1 MSYAPSELGTAGRP
15 RNSTSLANIFQNLL
29 DVADRA
35 AKLWTS
41 RREVR
46 HLALLEDHN
55 LADIGLSRADIDWAM
70 AQPWHLDAT
79 EGLAK
84 RVDCRRAAKH
94 WAHSVIR
101 S

>member
-1 MSYAPSELGTAGRP
+1 MSYASSELSTAGGS
-15 RNSTSLANIFQNLL
+15 RNSSSFANVFSNLL
-29 DVADRA
+29 GVASRA
-35 AKLWTS
+35 FKLWTN
-41 RREVR
+41 RREVH
-46 HLALLEDHN
+46 HLALLGDHN

-84 RVDCRRAAKH
+84 RVDCRRAAKN
-94 WAHSVIR
+94 WAHSVAR